1 MEKGFHGVTTN
12 KSRLKL
18 LVAII
23 LRRFSSGRV
32 MNRIKD
38 RRETKDWNMAM
49 LARIKIIFIEILRYV
64 IPLFM
69 FG

>member
-38 RRETKDWNMAM
+38 RRETKDWNMA
-49 LARIKIIFIEILRYV
+49 RIKIIFIEILRYV

>member
-1 MEKGFHGVTTN
+1 MEKGFHGVTMN

-38 RRETKDWNMAM
+38 RRETKDWNMA
-49 LARIKIIFIEILRYV
+49 RIKIIFIEILRYV